1 MSPARKPTAERALE
15 DALKKFEASETGRQI
30 EILAKRV
37 GDMAEQM
44 AVHGERDAQLSKDI
58 AALKTELEVMHAEVT
73 EIKDYANKWRGGFY
87 AIAGLGAG
95 IETIAAFWDR
105 VRLIWAH

>member
-1 MSPARKPTAERALE
+1 MSPARKPTAERALQ

-58 AALKTELEVMHAEVT
+58 AALKTELEVMHA
-73 EIKDYANKWRGGFY
+73 G
-87 AIAGLGAG
+87 
-95 IETIAAFWDR
+95 
-105 VRLIWAH
+105 H

>member
-1 MSPARKPTAERALE
+1 MSPARKPTAERALQ

-58 AALKTELEVMHAEVT
+58 AALKTEWEVMHAEVT

-95 IETIAAFWDR
+95 IGTIAAFWDR
-105 VRLIWAH
+105 VRLMWAH